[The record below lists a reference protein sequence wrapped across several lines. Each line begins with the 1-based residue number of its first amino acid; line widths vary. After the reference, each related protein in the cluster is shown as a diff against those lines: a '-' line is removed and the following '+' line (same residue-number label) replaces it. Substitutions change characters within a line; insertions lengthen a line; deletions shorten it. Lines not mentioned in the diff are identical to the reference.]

1 MKANVLRSSAPPPSL
16 PIAAPPSLPPF
27 AQVYAEHAPFVWR
40 TLRRLGVREADLED
54 TCQEVFITVHRKL
67 PEFEGRS
74 ALTTWLFAICQR
86 TASDWRRRAHV
97 RREEAHGALPE
108 EAQEPSQPAVVEQRQ
123 ARAILDAILDE
134 LDSAKRVAFILFELE
149 GWPMAEVAAAMECP
163 LQTAYARLYAAR
175 RQVEQSVSRRQMG
188 ERS

>member
-1 MKANVLRSSAPPPSL
+1 MKANALASAAPPPPLSV
-16 PIAAPPSLPPF
+16 PVPPF

-40 TLRRLGVREADLED
+40 SLRRLGVRDSDLED
-54 TCQEVFITVHRKL
+54 AAQEVFVTVHRKL
-67 PEFEGRS
+67 PGFEGRS
-74 ALTTWLFAICQR
+74 ALTTWLFGICQR

-97 RREEAHGALPE
+97 RREEAH
-108 EAQEPSQPAVVEQRQ
+108 EAVPDQPQEASQPEVVERRQ

-134 LDSAKRVAFILFELE
+134 LDDVKRVAFILFELE

-175 RQVEQSVSRRQMG
+175 RHVEQSVARRQLG
-188 ERS
+188 EQS